1 MIPLVKKL
9 DIDEINTSLIAIRK
23 LLNNVGITETNI
35 TNIVGKDYDA
45 KIQELE
51 EKIEAY
57 SIYSTTEHWTGK
69 YWIDGKKIY
78 SRTFVYTGLLAQRE
92 KNFDIS
98 AWNIDTP
105 IAVVNQSAKYQSQT
119 EPRQVLPAYG
129 SNGEFSG
136 FSFISTTLRF
146 RATRFSYSWYDCI
159 VTLEYTKTTD

>member
-35 TNIVGKDYDA
+35 TNIVGKDYDD

-78 SRTFVYTGLLAQRE
+78 RKVYTFTSPL
-92 KNFDIS
+92 S
-98 AWNIDTP
+98 NIDATSLN
-105 IAVVNQSAKYQSQT
+105 IDFVIKIEGGGYAVGSGQSGNQW
-119 EPRQVLPAYG
+119 LPLGFTA
-129 SNGEFSG
+129 SSG
-136 FSFISTTLRF
+136 DIWVSLDYNKSSKK
-146 RATRFSYSWYDCI
+146 FSYTGWRHIENGYYI
-159 VTLEYTKTTD
+159 FEYTKTTD